1 MGATYPATRV
11 APRDHR
17 LLSRMRRAIQ
27 RYGLWGWLVRRVRR
41 TLSRFRSVKY
51 RLAQFSRDGITY
63 LAWINEPLGWKL
75 YHMRSYEAADL
86 REAMNL
92 VKPGDVCVDVGA
104 NTGVYALNL
113 ARAVGDRGRTIAFE
127 PLRRN
132 ALALSLAAELN
143 GFCNLSV
150 ETTVV
155 SNRTGNEVIAIS
167 PIGNSALTWFRERA
181 DAEPNEDVYLTV
193 RLDDYCEANG
203 ITKVDFIKID
213 AEGAELEVLQGA
225 EKLLQS
231 PQGPRVI
238 LLELH
243 PECLARFDCEALDIV
258 QYLGSLGYAP
268 SVADRKSGFRNWDE
282 STLGNISNVFFV
294 RERSPQME
302 SGEPMLTHF
311 LWKNTVSP
319 RICSNPNGTTR

>member
-1 MGATYPATRV
+1 MLHVHTSRTRV
-11 APRDHR
+11 ENRG
-17 LLSRMRRAIQ
+17 LLFRMRRAIQ
-27 RYGLWGWLVRRVRR
+27 RYGFLGWVVRRAGR
-41 TLSRFRSVKY
+41 TLSRFHSGKS
-51 RLAQFSRDGITY
+51 RLVQFDQNGITY

-75 YHMRSYEAADL
+75 CHTRSYEAADL

-104 NTGVYALNL
+104 NIGVYALNL

-155 SNRTGNEVIAIS
+155 SNRTGNEVIAIGPVGS
-167 PIGNSALTWFRERA
+167 SALTWFREPA
-181 DAEPNEDVYLTV
+181 DAEPNEKMYLTV

-213 AEGAELEVLQGA
+213 VEGAELEVLQGA

-238 LLELH
+238 LLEFH
-243 PECLARFDCEALDIV
+243 PECLARFDCEALDVV
-258 QYLGSLGYAP
+258 QYLGGFGYAP
-268 SVADRKSGFRNWDE
+268 SVADPKSGFRNWDE

-294 RERSPQME
+294 RDRSSQMGG
-302 SGEPMLTHF
+302 SEPMLTHF